1 MISVSEAGG
10 ATLDWKCCEEG
21 VVLEDEVLETDE
33 VSLRAESIDRR
44 GSGDWLADRVDDF
57 VVVADDNKDG
67 RC

>member
-1 MISVSEAGG
+1 M
-10 ATLDWKCCEEG
+10 
-21 VVLEDEVLETDE
+21 LEDEVLETDE